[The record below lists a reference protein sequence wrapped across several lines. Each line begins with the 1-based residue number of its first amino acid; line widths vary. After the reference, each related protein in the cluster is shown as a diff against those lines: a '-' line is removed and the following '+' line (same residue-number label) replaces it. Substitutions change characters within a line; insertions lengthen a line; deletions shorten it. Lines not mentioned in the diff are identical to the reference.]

1 MFIKKKDFEELKNR
15 VEVLEFKT
23 SYPNGL
29 SLGCVT
35 EHIQGIPIGCHYALY
50 YVKDGKVKHFMLNG
64 MFNRIK
70 WKLLENNILKK
81 TIMGRFEG
89 LYEFD
94 IENEMLIEIEEV
106 EKPTKKK
113 GGKNK
118 NGIVDK
124 KCGQNIIVK
133 SK

>member
-29 SLGCVT
+29 SLGFV
-35 EHIQGIPIGCHYALY
+35 EKYIHDIQINCHYALY
-50 YVKDGKVKHFMLNG
+50 YVKDGKVKHFTLSG
-64 MFNRIK
+64 RLSSIK
-70 WKLLENNILKK
+70 WELLENNILKETFLGK
-81 TIMGRFEG
+81 IEQ

-94 IENEMLIEIEEV
+94 IENEMLIKIKEV

-113 GGKNK
+113 GVKNK
-118 NGIVDK
+118 NGFVDK
-124 KCGQNIIVK
+124 K
-133 SK
+133 SR